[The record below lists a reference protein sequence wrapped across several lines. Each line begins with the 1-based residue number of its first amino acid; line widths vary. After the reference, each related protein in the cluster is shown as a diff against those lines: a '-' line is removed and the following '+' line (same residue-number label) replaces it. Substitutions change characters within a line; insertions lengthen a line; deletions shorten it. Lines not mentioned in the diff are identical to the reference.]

1 MGAQDESS
9 FDCSVLDACH
19 CRDNSSVHAKRD
31 VGHLTK
37 ISANFFRLDLEGK
50 AVWEYRYLYDR
61 WKANV
66 SYWGV
71 FLFFFLFCV
80 FSGSYFPPGFFFF
93 FFSFLRFLWVLFIFW
108 LYSPSMNVE
117 K

>member
-37 ISANFFRLDLEGK
+37 ISVNFFRLDLEGK
-50 AVWEYRYLYDR
+50 LFGSTGICMIGGRQMLVIGAY
-61 WKANV
+61 
-66 SYWGV
+66 
-71 FLFFFLFCV
+71 FFFFFLFCV

-93 FFSFLRFLWVLFIFW
+93 FFFLFTLSLGFIYFW